1 MSNKNFGFGTQIR
14 KSPYF
19 DSTVKW
25 GATGFSVYNH
35 MYIPRDFGSP
45 EQNFW
50 NLIEKSILCDVA
62 VERQVE
68 ITGSDAYKF
77 IQLLTPRDLSKLSVG
92 QCKYVLIVNNDGGIL
107 NDPVLLR
114 LAENHFW
121 LSLADSDVLLWA
133 QGVAVNSGLDV
144 KISEPDV
151 SPLQLQGPTSQEI
164 MVKLFGEDIR
174 DLKYYW
180 LREYQLDGIPL
191 IVSRTGWSSELG
203 YEIYLRDG
211 SKGNELYE
219 KIMAAGKEHGIQ
231 PGHTSS
237 IRRIEGGMLSYHADA
252 DIHTNPFELGL
263 DRLVNLD
270 SEINF
275 IGKKALKKIKEKGI
289 SRKQVGLVIDCA
301 PLSGPN
307 TTFWPIKKDRKQIGK
322 VTSAVYSPR
331 LKKNIALA
339 MVSVEQS
346 EIDFI
351 GKEALKKIKQEGIKR
366 KQVGLIIDCDPL
378 SGPNTTFWPIEKDG
392 KKIGKVTSAVYSP
405 RLKKNIALAM
415 IEINYSEL
423 GNRLD
428 VQIHE
433 GKYSATIVE
442 KPFYDPKKNIVK
454 S

>member
-1 MSNKNFGFGTQIR
+1 MTNKNFGFGTQIR

-35 MYIPRDFGSP
+35 MYIPRDFGDP

-68 ITGSDAYKF
+68 ITGPDAYKF
-77 IQLLTPRDLSKLSVG
+77 TQLLTPRDLSNISIG
-92 QCKYVLIVNNDGGIL
+92 QCKYVLITNNEGGIL

-133 QGVAVNSGLDV
+133 QGVAVNSGLNV
-144 KISEPDV
+144 NISEPDV
-151 SPLQLQGPTSQEI
+151 SPLQLQGPTSKDI
-164 MVKLFGEDIR
+164 MVKLFGESIK

-180 LREYQLDGIPL
+180 FKEFDLDGIPL
-191 IVSRTGWSSELG
+191 IVSRTGWSSEFG
-203 YEIYLRDG
+203 YELFLRDG
-211 SKGNELYE
+211 SKGNDLYE
-219 KIMAAGKEHGIQ
+219 KIMNAGKEHGLQ

-252 DIHTNPFELGL
+252 DIHTNPFELGF
-263 DRLVNLD
+263 DRLVSLD
-270 SEINF
+270 NDIEF
-275 IGKKALKKIKEKGI
+275 IGKAALKKIKTEGI
-289 SRKQVGLVIDCA
+289 KRKQIGLEINCE

-307 TTFWPIKKDRKQIGK
+307 TTFWSIKKDDNEIGK

-339 MVSVEQS
+339 MVNIKNS
-346 EIDFI
+346 EIGTDLEVETNK
-351 GKEALKKIKQEGIKR
+351 GKFTAK
-366 KQVGLIIDCDPL
+366 
-378 SGPNTTFWPIEKDG
+378 
-392 KKIGKVTSAVYSP
+392 
-405 RLKKNIALAM
+405 
-415 IEINYSEL
+415 
-423 GNRLD
+423 
-428 VQIHE
+428 
-433 GKYSATIVE
+433 IVE
-442 KPFYDPKKNIVK
+442 KPFYDPKKKIASN
-454 S
+454 

>member
-35 MYIPRDFGSP
+35 MYIPRDFGNP

-50 NLIEKSILCDVA
+50 NLIEKAILCDVA

-68 ITGSDAYKF
+68 ITGPDAYKF
-77 IQLLTPRDLSKLSVG
+77 IQLLTPRDLSKLAIG
-92 QCKYVLIVNNDGGIL
+92 QCKYVLITNNEGGIL

-133 QGVAVNSGLDV
+133 QGVAINSGLDV
-144 KISEPDV
+144 QIKEPDV
-151 SPLQLQGPTSQEI
+151 SPLQLQGPTSGEI
-164 MVKLFGEDIR
+164 MIKLFGKNIE

-180 LREYQLDGIPL
+180 LREYNLDGIPL

-219 KIMAAGKEHGIQ
+219 KIMEAGKEHGLK
-231 PGHTSS
+231 PGHTST

-252 DIHTNPFELGL
+252 DITTNPFELGL

-270 SEINF
+270 SDINF
-275 IGKKALKKIKEKGI
+275 VGKGALQKIKQDGI
-289 SRKQVGLVIDCA
+289 TRKQVGLEIDCV
-301 PLSGPN
+301 PLKGPN
-307 TTFWPIKKDRKQIGK
+307 TTFWPLNKDNKKIGK
-322 VTSAVYSPR
+322 ITSAVYSPR

-339 MVSVEQS
+339 
-346 EIDFI
+346 I
-351 GKEALKKIKQEGIKR
+351 
-366 KQVGLIIDCDPL
+366 
-378 SGPNTTFWPIEKDG
+378 
-392 KKIGKVTSAVYSP
+392 
-405 RLKKNIALAM
+405 
-415 IEINYSEL
+415 IEINHSEIGIKL
-423 GNRLD
+423 QVNTD
-428 VQIHE
+428 N
-433 GKYSATIVE
+433 GKFDCIIVE
-442 KPFYDPKKNIVK
+442 KPFYDPKKKIA
-454 S
+454 SS

>member
-1 MSNKNFGFGTQIR
+1 MVDKNFGFGTQIR

-50 NLIEKSILCDVA
+50 NLIKKAILCDVA

-68 ITGSDAYKF
+68 ITGKDAFKF
-77 IQLLTPRDLSKLSVG
+77 IQLLTPRDLSKLSIS
-92 QCKYVLIVNNDGGIL
+92 QCKYVLITNNEGGVL

-133 QGVAVNSGLDV
+133 QGVAINSGLNV
-144 KISEPDV
+144 KITEPDV
-151 SPLQLQGPTSQEI
+151 SPLQLQGPTSGEI
-164 MVKLFGEDIR
+164 MVKLFGDSIK

-180 LREYQLDGIPL
+180 LREYNLDGIPL

-203 YEIYLRDG
+203 YEIYLMDG
-211 SKGNELYE
+211 SKGNQLYE
-219 KIMAAGKEHGIQ
+219 KIMEAGKEYGLQ
-231 PGHTSS
+231 PGHTST

-252 DIHTNPFELGL
+252 DINTNPFELGL

-270 SEINF
+270 NEIN
-275 IGKKALKKIKEKGI
+275 
-289 SRKQVGLVIDCA
+289 
-301 PLSGPN
+301 
-307 TTFWPIKKDRKQIGK
+307 
-322 VTSAVYSPR
+322 
-331 LKKNIALA
+331 
-339 MVSVEQS
+339 
-346 EIDFI
+346 FI

-366 KQVGLIIDCDPL
+366 KQVGLELDCDPL
-378 SGPNTTFWPIEKDG
+378 KGPNTTFWPVLKDG

-415 IEINYSEL
+415 IEINQSNI
-423 GNRLD
+423 GNKFKVKTND
-428 VQIHE
+428 VEMNCAVI
-433 GKYSATIVE
+433 K
-442 KPFYDPKKNIVK
+442 KPFYDPKKQIA
-454 S
+454 SS

>member
-1 MSNKNFGFGTQIR
+1 MVNKNFGFGTQIR

-45 EQNFW
+45 EQNFR
-50 NLIEKSILCDVA
+50 NLIEKAILCDVA

-68 ITGSDAYKF
+68 IKGPDAYKF
-77 IQLLTPRDLSKLSVG
+77 IQILTPRDLSKIEVG

-133 QGVAVNSGLDV
+133 QGVAVNSGLNV
-144 KISEPDV
+144 KITEPDV
-151 SPLQLQGPTSQEI
+151 SPLQLQGPNSGKI
-164 MVKLFGEDIR
+164 MVKLFGEDIQS
-174 DLKYYW
+174 LKYYW
-180 LREYQLDGIPL
+180 LREYSLDGIPL

-211 SKGNELYE
+211 SKGNDLYE
-219 KIMAAGKEHGIQ
+219 KIMEAGKEYGLK

-252 DIHTNPFELGL
+252 DINTNPFELGL
-263 DRLVNLD
+263 DRLVNLE

-275 IGKKALKKIKEKGI
+275 IGKEALGKIKKEGI
-289 SRKQVGLVIDCA
+289 KRKQVGLELHCE
-301 PLSGPN
+301 PLKGPN
-307 TTFWPIKKDRKQIGK
+307 TTFWSIYKNDKRIGK

-339 MVSVEQS
+339 MLSIEHTQIGGKFRFKTNES
-346 EIDFI
+346 EF
-351 GKEALKKIKQEGIKR
+351 
-366 KQVGLIIDCDPL
+366 DC
-378 SGPNTTFWPIEKDG
+378 T
-392 KKIGKVTSAVYSP
+392 V
-405 RLKKNIALAM
+405 
-415 IEINYSEL
+415 
-423 GNRLD
+423 
-428 VQIHE
+428 
-433 GKYSATIVE
+433 VE
-442 KPFYDPKKNIVK
+442 KPFYDPKKKIA
-454 S
+454 SS

>member
-1 MSNKNFGFGTQIR
+1 MTNKNFGFGTQIR

-68 ITGSDAYKF
+68 ITGPDAFKF
-77 IQLLTPRDLSKLSVG
+77 TQLLTPRDLSKLAVG
-92 QCKYVLIVNNDGGIL
+92 QCKYVLITNNEGGIL

-121 LSLADSDVLLWA
+121 LSLADSDILLWA

-144 KISEPDV
+144 QIKEPDV
-151 SPLQLQGPTSQEI
+151 SPLQLQGPTSGEI
-164 MVKLFGEDIR
+164 MIKLFGEDIK

-180 LREYQLDGIPL
+180 LREYNLDGIPL

-211 SKGNELYE
+211 TKGNELYE
-219 KIMAAGKEHGIQ
+219 KIMEAGKEHGLQ

-252 DIHTNPFELGL
+252 DINTNPFELGF

-270 SEINF
+270 SDINF
-275 IGKKALKKIKEKGI
+275 IGKEALKKIKHNGI
-289 SRKQVGLVIDCA
+289 TRKQVGVEINCE

-307 TTFWPIKKDRKQIGK
+307 TTFWELKKDNVNIGK

-346 EIDFI
+346 EIGNEF
-351 GKEALKKIKQEGIKR
+351 QVTTNEGLFNCI
-366 KQVGLIIDCDPL
+366 V
-378 SGPNTTFWPIEKDG
+378 
-392 KKIGKVTSAVYSP
+392 
-405 RLKKNIALAM
+405 
-415 IEINYSEL
+415 
-423 GNRLD
+423 
-428 VQIHE
+428 
-433 GKYSATIVE
+433 VE
-442 KPFYDPKKNIVK
+442 KPFYDPKKKIA
-454 S
+454 SS

>member
-1 MSNKNFGFGTQIR
+1 MSHKNFGFGTQIR

-19 DSTVKW
+19 DATVKW

-35 MYIPRDFGSP
+35 MYIPRDFGNP
-45 EQNFW
+45 EKNFW

-68 ITGSDAYKF
+68 ITGPDSYKF

-133 QGVAVNSGLDV
+133 QGVAVNSGLNV

-164 MVKLFGEDIR
+164 MVKLFGDGIK

-180 LREYQLDGIPL
+180 LKEYNLDGIPL

-211 SKGNELYE
+211 SKGNDLYE
-219 KIMAAGKEHGIQ
+219 KIMEAGKENGIQ

-270 SEINF
+270 SEIDF
-275 IGKKALKKIKEKGI
+275 IGKKALKKIKENGI
-289 SRKQVGLVIDCA
+289 SRKQVGLIIDCA

-307 TTFWPIKKDRKQIGK
+307 TTFWPIKKDGKQIGK

-339 MVSVEQS
+339 MV
-346 EIDFI
+346 
-351 GKEALKKIKQEGIKR
+351 KINFSNNGTSLE
-366 KQVGLIIDCDPL
+366 V
-378 SGPNTTFWPIEKDG
+378 TT
-392 KKIGKVTSAVYSP
+392 
-405 RLKKNIALAM
+405 
-415 IEINYSEL
+415 
-423 GNRLD
+423 
-428 VQIHE
+428 HE
-433 GKYSATIVE
+433 GNYNSTVVE
-442 KPFYDPKKNIVK
+442 KPFYDPKKKIA
-454 S
+454 SS